1 MKFQKF
7 EILNLAELISVLF
20 ITFNVQYW
28 ANQTSIKFFKK
39 SVFMF

>member
-7 EILNLAELISVLF
+7 EILNWAELISVLF

-28 ANQTSIKFFKK
+28 ASQTSIKILKK
-39 SVFMF
+39 SVFRF